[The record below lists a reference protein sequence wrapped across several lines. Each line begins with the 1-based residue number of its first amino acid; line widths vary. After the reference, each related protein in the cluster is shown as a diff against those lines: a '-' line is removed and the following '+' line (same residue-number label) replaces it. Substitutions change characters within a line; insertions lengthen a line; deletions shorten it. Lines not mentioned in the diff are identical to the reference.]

1 MYGVGR
7 RRRERLIENQHKG
20 GGAGVP
26 LWMPLNENE
35 EQGASYI
42 PIDGT
47 EVCSIFVNPKK
58 VNKNNPPLKS
68 LKKNQQAK
76 RNQNIFLC
84 GMLSA
89 TL

>member
-20 GGAGVP
+20 GGTGVP

-47 EVCSIFVNPKK
+47 EVCSIFVNSKK

-68 LKKNQQAK
+68 LEKKTNK
-76 RNQNIFLC
+76 PRETKTFF
-84 GMLSA
+84 SA
-89 TL
+89 VC